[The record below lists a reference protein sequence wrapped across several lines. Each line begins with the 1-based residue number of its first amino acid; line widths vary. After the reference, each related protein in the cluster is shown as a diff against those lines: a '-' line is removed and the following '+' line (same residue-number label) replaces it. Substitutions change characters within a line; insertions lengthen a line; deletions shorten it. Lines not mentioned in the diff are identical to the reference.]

1 MNNMKVQILEFG
13 LAFCWPLLVEFI
25 TERAFVGSFWLS
37 LSQKEL
43 LLALLVEFITK
54 RAFVSPFWLSLSQ
67 KELLLALFG

>member
-43 LLALLVEFITK
+43 LLAL
-54 RAFVSPFWLSLSQ
+54 
-67 KELLLALFG
+67 FG